1 MSLDFLVLISF
12 QGSNRL
18 LFFCLFTDRL
28 RQSFHLAGLTPVD
41 EPGKARCLREL
52 FKYAGSKPEFLWL
65 AKKGQEW
72 VGQYTK
78 DTNSPLDKK
87 ISAWLK

>member
-1 MSLDFLVLISF
+1 
-12 QGSNRL
+12 
-18 LFFCLFTDRL
+18 
-28 RQSFHLAGLTPVD
+28 VD